1 MPAHLNLWFF
11 RSQDP
16 INKKGD
22 LNLETHIKHRLPL
35 RG

>member
-1 MPAHLNLWFF
+1 MRDHLNLWFF

-16 INKKGD
+16 INKKGILD
-22 LNLETHIKHRLPL
+22 LETHIMHRLPL